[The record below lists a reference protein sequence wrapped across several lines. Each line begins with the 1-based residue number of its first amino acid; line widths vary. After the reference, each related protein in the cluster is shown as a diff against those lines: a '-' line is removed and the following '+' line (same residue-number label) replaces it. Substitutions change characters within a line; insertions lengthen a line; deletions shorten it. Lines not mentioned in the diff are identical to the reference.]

1 MGGRGAMM
9 NPVGDRVYEYKTVE
23 IVEGVKVLEPK
34 KKTDSWGM
42 PHMSNTPGT
51 SYIMVS
57 KSKGS
62 AMFRKYGMD
71 RHPVIDIEYGTHQG
85 VKSFHA
91 QTWKDGVRQEGA
103 RPLTRKELKKY
114 GKLFKK
120 AGLKI

>member
-34 KKTDSWGM
+34 KKAASWGM

-51 SYIMVS
+51 SYIKVS

-71 RHPVIDIEYGTHQG
+71 RHPVIDIEYGKHQG

-91 QTWKDGVRQEGA
+91 QTWQNSGRQEGA
-103 RPLTRKELKKY
+103 RPLTRKE
-114 GKLFKK
+114 
-120 AGLKI
+120 